1 MPIVDKA
8 HNLYLDILVSYGAF
22 SVLVWIALFAVPI
35 LRLWRSRQALPF
47 GLAWALIGLQ
57 VYFLAWF
64 PSITNRGIF
73 CHLAGHSVGPDGAIP
88 LACQPL
94 TSALCPLHQEANV
107 AGDVT
112 P

>member
-8 HNLYLDILVSYGAF
+8 HNPYLDILVSYGAF

-64 PSITNRGIF
+64 PSITNEVYFVILLAIAWALMARSHSPAS
-73 CHLAGHSVGPDGAIP
+73 HLR
-88 LACQPL
+88 QPPVP
-94 TSALCPLHQEANV
+94 ALEANV